1 MPKKAEK
8 TPVRS
13 VSIVVPV
20 YNEAPTIA
28 EIISRVDAAGVLG
41 LKKEVVIV
49 DDAST
54 DGTREELKK
63 LEKKHTVVY
72 HAKNQGKTAALKTGF
87 AKASGDVIIVQDAD
101 LEYDPADYEKL
112 LDPIVKHGADV
123 VYGSRFTG
131 SASQRVARFWH
142 YILNRILTTLSDMLT
157 GIRLTDTEC
166 GFKIFRREVL
176 DGMTIKSKRFGFDP
190 EFTMKMSRMGLVIY
204 EVGVSYYGRSWAEG
218 KKINWRDGLRALWY
232 LIRFGIFDRH

>member
-1 MPKKAEK
+1 MAKKAAK

-28 EIISRVDAAGVLG
+28 EIISRVDGAGVLH

-54 DGTREELKK
+54 DGTREALQK
-63 LEKKHTVVY
+63 LEKKHTVIY
-72 HAKNQGKTAALKTGF
+72 HDKNQGKTAALKTGF

-112 LDPIVKHGADV
+112 LDPIVAHGADV

-166 GFKIFRREVL
+166 GFKVFRRSVL
-176 DGMTIKSKRFGFDP
+176 EGMTIKSKRFGFDP

-232 LIRFGIFDRH
+232 LIRFGIFDRR